1 MNKIKRLFYHLKNS
15 PEVVAIYILV
25 NFGGWIPDSWYIQMI
40 YRLSVGVWPDL
51 NNPKTLGEKLQ
62 WLKLNDHKPEY
73 CVMADKVE
81 VKEYAAKIIGEKYIV
96 PTLGVWDNPE
106 DIDFD
111 ALPDQFVLKCNHN
124 SGTGMYICEDK
135 SQMNVEKVKKELRKG
150 LKEDYYKIWREW
162 SYKNIK
168 RKIIG
173 EVLLKTER
181 NDGELLNYKFWCCD
195 GVPFFCHISSNKTHE
210 VSVYDMEWKRVKGLL
225 IINRIYSIYREK
237 EIEKPKFFDE
247 MKECAAKLSKG
258 VPFLRVDFYETDRL
272 YLGEL
277 TFYPTGGWGNL
288 NLKEYSDKLAS
299 MIKVPFEK

>member
-1 MNKIKRLFYHLKNS
+1 MNKIKRLFHHLKNS
-15 PEVVAIYILV
+15 PKVIPIYLLV
-25 NFGGWIPDSWYIQMI
+25 NYGGWIPDSWYIRMV
-40 YRLSVGVWPDL
+40 YRLSVGVWPNL
-51 NNPKTLGEKLQ
+51 RSPKTLGEKLQ

-73 CVMADKVE
+73 SVMADKVE
-81 VKEYAAKIIGEKYIV
+81 VKEYAAKLIGEKYIV
-96 PTLGVWDNPE
+96 PTLGVWNSPD

-111 ALPDQFVLKCNHN
+111 SLPDQFVLKCNHN

-135 SQMNVEKVKKELRKG
+135 SQMNIEKVKDGLRKG
-150 LKEDYYKIWREW
+150 LNEDYYKIWREW
-162 SYKNIK
+162 SYKDIK

-195 GVPFFCHISSNKTHE
+195 GVPFFCHVSSNKTHE
-210 VSVYDMEWKRVKGLL
+210 VSVYDMEWKRINGLL

-237 EIEKPKFFDE
+237 EIEKPNCFDE

-288 NLKEYSDKLAS
+288 NLEEYSDRLAS